1 VVGRVESIT
10 FDDKSFQARVTLAL
24 ESRYA
29 FPKDSS
35 LKILTS
41 GLLGEQYVGIE
52 PGADD
57 QESGRWRQPFRR
69 NRRLCWK
76 T

>member
-1 VVGRVESIT
+1 MVVGRVDSIVL
-10 FDDKSFQARVTLAL
+10 DDKAFQARVTLTL

-41 GLLGEQYVGIE
+41 GLLGEQYVGI
-52 PGADD
+52 
-57 QESGRWRQPFRR
+57 
-69 NRRLCWK
+69 
-76 T
+76 